1 MSLATPMLGRVTGRI
16 TGRLD
21 RLSDRQYALFSFLP
35 GTVLLVIVLIPIVS
49 VFVMSLF
56 RIELLKDDLHP
67 FVGLKYFRLV
77 GSDENFIASVPR
89 TLVFAA
95 GTTVTTV
102 PLALAAALLMN
113 QRFRGISAVGIAV
126 LMPWAVAPVVTGLYW
141 KFIFN
146 SHFGLATGILMAL
159 HVVDRPVPWLDSSS
173 TAMGVAMVAT
183 SWRSVP
189 LLALILLA
197 ALKSIPDSQYRAAR
211 MDGATGWGCFRFITL
226 PALRNTLLVV
236 GILQVILSLQ
246 VFDVLF
252 TLTHGGPGHQTTVIV
267 YYIFE
272 SAFQFLSFGYSAALA
287 IVLLGLIIACSSTLL
302 YFRLRREPEAAE
314 DDHSSPRLKLGTG
327 SLPVAAV
334 FERAPRRPRLRMPR
348 WTGRTARTLGGAL
361 LLTWLVGP
369 IAWIAIA
376 SVQPE
381 GAVTT
386 APPELTPLLTL
397 KNYVFL
403 LRNPDWQQSI
413 GVSLQTSLL
422 TTFFTIGLASLAAYP
437 LARLDIP
444 GKGAIMSLLIFTQ
457 MIPAIVLAI
466 PILLMVQAAHL
477 KDTVT
482 ALVIVDTAFWV
493 PLVVWL
499 LRNVFEDVPRALEA
513 AARIDGCSRLG
524 TLFRVTIPAAAPGI
538 AAIAI
543 LILIGTWNEFLF
555 AVTIGDL
562 NAVTVT
568 RRIGYTYTIGGT
580 LASPPYTL
588 VAAAGFL
595 AVLPCLALVVLFHRR
610 VVAGLTGSF
619 GKG

>member
-1 MSLATPMLGRVTGRI
+1 
-16 TGRLD
+16 
-21 RLSDRQYALFSFLP
+21 
-35 GTVLLVIVLIPIVS
+35 
-49 VFVMSLF
+49 
-56 RIELLKDDLHP
+56 
-67 FVGLKYFRLV
+67 
-77 GSDENFIASVPR
+77 
-89 TLVFAA
+89 
-95 GTTVTTV
+95 
-102 PLALAAALLMN
+102 
-113 QRFRGISAVGIAV
+113 
-126 LMPWAVAPVVTGLYW
+126 
-141 KFIFN
+141 
-146 SHFGLATGILMAL
+146 
-159 HVVDRPVPWLDSSS
+159 
-173 TAMGVAMVAT
+173 
-183 SWRSVP
+183 
-189 LLALILLA
+189 
-197 ALKSIPDSQYRAAR
+197 
-211 MDGATGWGCFRFITL
+211 
-226 PALRNTLLVV
+226 
-236 GILQVILSLQ
+236 
-246 VFDVLF
+246 VLF

-314 DDHSSPRLKLGTG
+314 DDYSSPRLKLETG
-327 SLPVAAV
+327 SPRVATV
-334 FERAPRRPRLRMPR
+334 FERAPRRQRLRMPR

-397 KNYVFL
+397 KNYAFL

-413 GVSLQTSLL
+413 GVSLQTAIL

-477 KDTVT
+477 KDTVA

-524 TLFRVTIPAAAPGI
+524 PLIRVTIPAAAPGI

-568 RRIGYTYTIGGT
+568 RRIGYTY
-580 LASPPYTL
+580 
-588 VAAAGFL
+588 
-595 AVLPCLALVVLFHRR
+595 
-610 VVAGLTGSF
+610 
-619 GKG
+619 